1 MAFSVAILVFP
12 TTPTPTGADM
22 NYTIVVI
29 GGVMALSLIYYY
41 FPKYGGVYWFKGP
54 IRTVPK
60 TPDDGASMKDS
71 MDEKKDATSGMVTA
85 ADSE

>member
-1 MAFSVAILVFP
+1 MAFMFIVFLFP
-12 TTPTPTGADM
+12 SDPAPDAPDM

-29 GGVMALSLIYYY
+29 GGVMLLSLIYYY

-60 TPDDGASMKDS
+60 TPDDGASLKDS
-71 MDEKKDATSGMVTA
+71 MDEKKDTSAGMVTA
-85 ADSE
+85 ANAD